1 MVKRPEIVH
10 QYNRSMG
17 VVDTLDHLIS
27 LYRTFIKSR
36 KWTHRMNCRGMDLT
50 VVNSCLE
57 YRQDAAHSGMRDK
70 DMDELLKF

>member
-1 MVKRPEIVH
+1 
-10 QYNRSMG
+10 
-17 VVDTLDHLIS
+17 
-27 LYRTFIKSR
+27 
-36 KWTHRMNCRGMDLT
+36 MNCHGMDLT